1 MILGTAQSCPLIL
14 LKGVFALFKKVLE
27 YTGEYRR
34 TTYKAMIVL
43 FLAVAVNALPY
54 LFLYQLICPAL
65 GYGEIDNVGIIWR
78 AAVIAVCVILY
89 SVLYVKGLVFSH
101 ISAFNTLKNLRASLQ
116 EKLEK
121 MPLGVI
127 QEKGTG
133 TIKKMFVEDIEAL
146 ELVLAHA
153 MPEGFANIA
162 IPVIMVIGMFVVDW
176 KLALLALLAFPLGM
190 LAMKMMYASGTG
202 KMGEYYA
209 SAQKMNNTIVEYING
224 MEVVKVFNR
233 DGESYE
239 RFETDIKSYR
249 DFTLAWYKVCWPWMA
264 VFNSVLPCIALFLLP
279 VGAFF
284 VMQGWSELPDL
295 VLTLCM
301 SFAIG
306 TPLLRALSFVPTLP
320 VVSYKIGHLETL
332 MANEA
337 LKQTDA
343 PFSGNNHSIS
353 FENVRFAYEE
363 TEVLHGISLDVKE
376 GQLIALVGESG
387 SGKSTLAKL
396 LVHFYDVTDGSVK
409 IGGQDI
415 RDMSIEA
422 LNNEIS
428 YVSQEQFL
436 FNMSLLE
443 NIRLGKPDATDDE
456 VMAAAEKAQCGEF
469 LARLEKGIHTMAGD
483 GGKMLSGGERQRIS
497 LARAILKNA
506 PIVVLDEAT
515 AFMDPENEEKMN
527 RAIAEIIADK
537 TVIVIAHRLYSIMG
551 ADKICVMKNG
561 ELVSADTHENLLK
574 ICAEYQKL
582 WQAAEG
588 SANWNVASSKE
599 AKV

>member
-1 MILGTAQSCPLIL
+1 M
-14 LKGVFALFKKVLE
+14 FKKVLE

-162 IPVIMVIGMFVVDW
+162 IPVIMMIGMFVVDW

-264 VFNSVLPCIALFLLP
+264 VYNSVLPCIALFLLP

-320 VVSYKIGHLETL
+320 VVSYKIGHLEAL

-537 TVIVIAHRLYSIMG
+537 TVIVIAHRLHSIMG